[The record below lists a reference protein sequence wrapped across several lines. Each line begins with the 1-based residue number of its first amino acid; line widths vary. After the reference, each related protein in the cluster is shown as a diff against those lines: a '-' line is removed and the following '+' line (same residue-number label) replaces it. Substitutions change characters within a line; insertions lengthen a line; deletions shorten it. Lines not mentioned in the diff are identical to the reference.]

1 MLKNSNIGYDWIFKI
16 ILGYHDLIFLISV
29 VLLLVFVVVVVVVVV
44 FEAREYKRIIFSE
57 SSAVFMGCSR
67 TWTKQV
73 QNSLTVHD
81 NSRTLKFHNFSEFQ
95 NVINVNPPAESV
107 IMTHRRTKIDLW
119 LNQPLHSLFFIV
131 CQGQCYQNIILKL
144 SCIPLAFTSYKAF
157 WIN

>member
-1 MLKNSNIGYDWIFKI
+1 MLKNSKIGYDWIFQI

-29 VLLLVFVVVVVVVVV
+29 VLSLVLLLLLFFF

-81 NSRTLKFHNFSEFQ
+81 NSWTLKFHNFSEFQ
-95 NVINVNPPAESV
+95 NVINVSPPAESV
-107 IMTHRRTKIDLW
+107 IMMHRRTKIDLW

>member
-1 MLKNSNIGYDWIFKI
+1 MLKNSKIGYDWIFQI
-16 ILGYHDLIFLISV
+16 ILGYHNLIFLISV
-29 VLLLVFVVVVVVVVV
+29 VLSLVFAVVVVVFF

-81 NSRTLKFHNFSEFQ
+81 NSWTLKFHNFSEFQ
-95 NVINVNPPAESV
+95 NVINVSPPAESV

-131 CQGQCYQNIILKL
+131 C
-144 SCIPLAFTSYKAF
+144 
-157 WIN
+157 